1 MTGWQKKTHDEKV
14 KDKLVKAIEATVDKD
29 WERLAR
35 LSQEFTR
42 LRGMETKADAG
53 DWGEDLVAPAQSKD
67 AAQVRS

>member
-1 MTGWQKKTHDEKV
+1 MSKWKKSHDEKV
-14 KDKLVKAIEATVDKD
+14 KDKLVTAIEATNDKD

-42 LRGMETKADAG
+42 LRAMETKADQG
-53 DWGEDLVAPAQSKD
+53 DWGEDLVSPAQSND